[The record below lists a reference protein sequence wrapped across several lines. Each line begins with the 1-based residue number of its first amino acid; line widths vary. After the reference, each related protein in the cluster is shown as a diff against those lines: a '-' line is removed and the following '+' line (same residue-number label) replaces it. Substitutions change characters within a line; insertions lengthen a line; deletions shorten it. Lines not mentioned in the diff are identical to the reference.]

1 MLELH
6 DNKAKRFL
14 LCFMICIDKK
24 VVLYFLEGNVFQGG
38 WKILTFNVTIIGV
51 ALRLRLLEEFGLL
64 LGLGMEKEGGCLQKE
79 VLNESERACL
89 EVVWVE

>member
-1 MLELH
+1 MLDLH

-24 VVLYFLEGNVFQGG
+24 GVLLYFLEGNVFQGG
-38 WKILTFNVTIIGV
+38 WKILIFNVTIIGV

-64 LGLGMEKEGGCLQKE
+64 LGLGMEKEGGFL
-79 VLNESERACL
+79 
-89 EVVWVE
+89 